1 MKQKSIRLVIWF
13 GALALIAVV
22 VMQFFWINKSIQT
35 QNKTITIQK
44 INLQIENQQFENRV
58 LIALTSVRDKLISLN
73 DEAAEFYLDPVKQ
86 ITKDYFV
93 VSFYDTL
100 PPKVLENHLIEEFK
114 QQHLQEIFEYGIYDC
129 FSDSIIYDKYVG
141 LSSNDNLN
149 ESSSIKGVQYKW
161 DHDGHYFGVYFP
173 GRVDPIISLP
183 SEMSYS
189 LGISSV
195 IIILIVA
202 VFAYAISVI
211 LRQKKLSEIRNDF
224 INNMTHELKTPIST
238 INISSDVLLR
248 QDITDNPERITQY
261 AKIIKAENQRLESQV
276 ERVLQ
281 LAKLEKGQ
289 VKLNKSVIDLHTM
302 ITNVCDTFE
311 ISIQNRTGVLNLDL
325 KADKYDVE
333 VDPVHITNVISN
345 LLDNANKYSPQT
357 PEITI
362 STKNYKD
369 CISVVISDKGKGI
382 AKEDLKNIFEKF
394 YRVPTGDVH
403 DVKGFGLGLFYV
415 RSILKEHDGDISVQS
430 EPGKGSTFNI
440 TLPIISTHG

>member
-13 GALALIAVV
+13 GALALISVV

-35 QNKTITIQK
+35 QNKTIEIQK
-44 INLQIENQQFENRV
+44 INIKIENQQFENRV

-73 DEAAEFYLDPVKQ
+73 EEAAEFYLDPVKQ

-100 PPKVLENHLIEEFK
+100 PPKVLENHLIAEFE

-141 LSSNDNLN
+141 LSSNVNVSKN
-149 ESSSIKGVQYKW
+149 ISAVQYKW

-173 GRVDPIISLP
+173 GRVDPIISFP
-183 SEMSYS
+183 SEMSFS
-189 LGISSV
+189 LGISSG

-248 QDITDNPERITQY
+248 PDITENPARITQY

-289 VKLNKSVIDLHTM
+289 VKLSKSVIDLHTM
-302 ITNVCDTFE
+302 IKNVCDTFE
-311 ISIQNRTGVLNLDL
+311 ISIQNREGVLNLDL
-325 KADKYDVE
+325 AANLYNVE
-333 VDPVHITNVISN
+333 VDPVHITNVLSN
-345 LLDNANKYSPQT
+345 LLDNANKYSPDT
-357 PEITI
+357 PHISITTS
-362 STKNYKD
+362 STKD
-369 CISVVISDKGKGI
+369 FLIVQICDQGIGI

-415 RSILKEHDGDISVQS
+415 RTILKEHGGDISVIS
-430 EPGKGSTFNI
+430 EPKNGSTFNI
-440 TLPIISTHG
+440 TLPLKNTHG